1 MAGKKAANHA
11 GSITKKVE
19 TKNGKQYESWRC
31 RYSLP
36 DGSRKE
42 KKFSSQAAA
51 QEFLTQT
58 LADIQNGEYIEPT
71 SITVGQWLD
80 TWLAEYCGHLK
91 YNCLKSY
98 KSHVEIHLKPGIGKI
113 KLIDLNAAELQ
124 KFFNKL
130 SKTGKKTS
138 RKDKTTGK
146 QIVTCSPLSPK
157 SIYNIH
163 GTLSS
168 ALATAVDIDFIKS
181 NPAEKVNLPH
191 VYKKE
196 MHPIDSSQLSSYLAA
211 CTNDQYRY
219 FLQIMPL
226 IGLRVA
232 EQAGLTWDNIDFEK
246 GTITVKKQLLER
258 SLADGGPCMDTPKNH
273 KSRILKPAPFAMTL
287 FAARKVEQE
296 KEKEKAGDLWQG
308 YQSEEERRT
317 APVFTSKLGGYVNQD
332 TLLKHAK
339 KALSSIGMDASVMH
353 DLRHSFAVLGIQA
366 GDDFKTISENLGHS
380 TVAFTMD
387 RYGHLTDKMRDE
399 SSKKMQA
406 LLDAL

>member
-1 MAGKKAANHA
+1 MKKNPNGG
-11 GSITKKVE
+11 GSISKKIE
-19 TKNGKQYESWRC
+19 TKNGKTYESWRC

-36 DGSRKE
+36 DGTRHE
-42 KKFSSQAAA
+42 KKFSTQAEA
-51 QEFLTQT
+51 QAYLTRV
-58 LADIQNGEYIEPT
+58 LADIQNGDYLEP
-71 SITVGQWLD
+71 SKMTVSQWLD
-80 TWLAEYCGHLK
+80 SWLDDYCGHLK

-98 KSHVEIHLKPGIGKI
+98 KSHIETHLKPGIGKI
-113 KLIDLNAAELQ
+113 KLTDLNAAQIQ
-124 KFFNKL
+124 KFINKL
-130 SKTGKKTS
+130 GKTGKKTT

-146 QIVTCSPLSPK
+146 QIESYAPLAPK

-168 ALATAVDIDFIKS
+168 ALATAVDIDLIKS

-196 MHPIDSSQLSSYLAA
+196 MHPLDSSQLSSYLAA

-246 GTITVKKQLLER
+246 GTITIKKQLLER

-296 KEKEKAGDLWQG
+296 QEKEKAGDLWQG
-308 YQSEEERRT
+308 YQSDEERKT

-339 KALSSIGMDASVMH
+339 KVLSSIGMDSSVMH

>member
-1 MAGKKAANHA
+1 MSAKRADHA
-11 GSITKKVE
+11 GSVTKKIE
-19 TKNGKQYESWRC
+19 IKNGKTYESWRC

-36 DGSRKE
+36 DGTRKE
-42 KKFSSQAAA
+42 KKFRSEAAA
-51 QEFLTQT
+51 QKFLTDI
-58 LADIQNGEYIEPT
+58 LHDIQNGTFIEP
-71 SITVGQWLD
+71 SSMTVSQWLD
-80 TWLAEYCGHLK
+80 VWLEEYCGHLK
-91 YNCLKSY
+91 YNCMKSY
-98 KSHVEIHLKPGIGKI
+98 KTHVETHIKPELGKI
-113 KLIDLNAAELQ
+113 KLTDLNAAEIQRFINRLG
-124 KFFNKL
+124 
-130 SKTGKKTS
+130 KTGKKS
-138 RKDKTTGK
+138 IKKDKATGK
-146 QIVTCSPLSPK
+146 QIVTYAPLAAK

-163 GTLSS
+163 GTLNS
-168 ALATAVDIDFIKS
+168 ALSTAVDIDFIKS

-191 VYKKE
+191 VNKKE
-196 MHPIDSSQLSSYLAA
+196 MHPIDSSQLNSYLAA
-211 CTNDQYRY
+211 CEKDQYRY

-258 SLADGGPCMDTPKNH
+258 SRADGGPCMDTPKNH
-273 KSRILKPAPFAMTL
+273 RSRIIKPAPFVMTL

-308 YQSEEERRT
+308 YQSDEERRT
-317 APVFTSKLGGYVNQD
+317 APVFTSKLGGYLNQD

-339 KALSSIGMDASVMH
+339 KALASIGMEQSVMH

-406 LLDAL
+406 LLDGL